1 MNTAFVCLPIH
12 VCSCWVKGQGSEV
25 RDTTGAGY
33 SGAVR
38 TYVHVHSQ
46 RARGQGS
53 IPSRV
58 INMTLRGVEWGKREL
73 LGLAV
78 CRIFFSIA
86 HSFQRL

>member
-1 MNTAFVCLPIH
+1 MHSFAYLYMYVL
-12 VCSCWVKGQGSEV
+12 VGSKV
-25 RDTTGAGY
+25 RVQR
-33 SGAVR
+33 SGIQRVPDIVELFER
-38 TYVHVHSQ
+38 TYVHSQ